1 MKEKADFCFDGE
13 RSARVFVRRQHD
25 VLDFSFPLFF
35 RRATW
40 REEAGDGGLVLS
52 G

>member
-13 RSARVFVRRQHD
+13 RSARVFVRRQTTIF
-25 VLDFSFPLFF
+25 LFRFSFVEPHGLG
-35 RRATW
+35 RRAS
-40 REEAGDGGLVLS
+40 LS